1 MQQSTHGYEP
11 PLIPL
16 QLYFG
21 EEQSLAQA
29 AAHIT
34 TQIRNFLSLDRVL
47 VYQFDPDYNGQVI
60 AESCDQSRLPSLQG
74 LHFPARDL
82 PPQARSLFRQARQRI
97 IIDVVA
103 RHKTLIATDAGQ
115 TNGPDQYDG
124 ISYAPIDPCHVQ
136 YLLSMGVLSSISFSI
151 TYQGKLWGLLVGH
164 HSDPRHFS
172 EPEMQTVQLWVDQL
186 SVALAQDVLQQQVLQ
201 HQRRERLLHQL
212 TSLLGQDD
220 LTAALWQQ
228 VLQVLAKNLVAD
240 GCRLYLLPN
249 TVDEQ
254 AMVYT
259 FGVQPVGEEL
269 ESDHLWPLVCSLLQ
283 PVWSPPS
290 PSNPEAHH
298 QPLPHLLQNWQ
309 NLPEKERLA
318 ALFDPVNIGSVLV
331 VPIHGKDQAI
341 GYLSLFRQIN
351 PEAITWADQLP
362 PKLPGSPSPSP
373 LVTRQEQRCQVR
385 AWDDAECRLAQLAG
399 LYLYMGLMQHWVRHR
414 VHRRSAHDVMTQL
427 PNWLLFNKQLSLA
440 ILQCLQQGTALA
452 VAILDLD
459 QFKRVNKSYGHTF
472 GNYLLQTVAHRL
484 GQCLRQD
491 LQPTEPAVS
500 LLLARWHGDKF
511 AMLLPAV
518 GGMEAVNRNAQT
530 LLACLQKPFVL
541 QDREIYLTA
550 SLGIAVA
557 PYDGDTVDGLI
568 QHAEMAMYQAKHQG
582 RNQYRIYSP
591 SLGTTRLDRQGLA
604 NDLYR
609 ALEQE
614 ELVLHYQ
621 PQGDIHSQQIIGI
634 EALVRWQHPHLG
646 LVSPEQF
653 IPLAEETGLI
663 GRLGEWVL
671 RTACQQYQQ
680 WRQAGMPPMRL
691 AVNLSATQ
699 FQSVKLPHLV
709 QAILQETEMPATE
722 LELEITEEA
731 VVKDIRRAVE
741 VLAEVKS
748 LGVQISLDDF
758 GTGYSSLSMLKH
770 FPVDVLKIDKS
781 FIRAYPQ
788 NQQDVAIV
796 QTIVALGHG
805 LNLKVLAEGV
815 ETPEQVHWL
824 RQMGCDRFQGYYLY
838 RPQPAS
844 AVFQWLLTQAKHSL
858 QTDETDPR
866 SLQIAPTY
874 PAHRSDGLA
883 LPPPMLPVTP
893 EPLLPAPETSLAPS
907 SHPVQRQLQREQLIR
922 SITEKIRQSLDIDD
936 ILTTTVNEV
945 RQLLQT
951 DRVLLYQFSAD
962 WDGRVVQ
969 ESVAPDILSL
979 LGEYIQ
985 DNCFPD
991 EYVKY
996 YRQGRV
1002 RAIDDVETADI
1013 ADCHREMLTQFQ
1025 VRANLVVPIAYQ
1037 DQLWG
1042 LLIAHHCRDVRQW
1055 QADETELLCQLASQ
1069 AAIAIHQGELYK
1081 QLETMNRE
1089 LRKLSARDSLTGLA
1103 NRHRFD
1109 QHLQQEW
1116 QRLQRARSSLSLVF
1130 CDIDYFKQYNDTY
1143 GHLAGDRCLQQVA
1156 EVLQTAAHR
1165 PADLVARYGGEE
1177 FAIILPDTEKEGA
1190 MLVAERI
1197 RQSLALMA
1205 IPHGGSPV
1213 KQLTLSMGIAHQIPN
1228 GLASPEILIRQAD
1241 EGLYRAKAAGRD
1253 RVEFCLG

>member
-1 MQQSTHGYEP
+1 MQQSTPGHEP
-11 PLIPL
+11 PLMPL
-16 QLYFG
+16 QLYCR

-34 TQIRNFLSLDRVL
+34 AQIREFLCLDRVL

-82 PPQARSLFRQARQRI
+82 PPQARSLFRQERQRI

-103 RHKTLIATDAGQ
+103 RHKTLINTDTGQ
-115 TNGPDQYDG
+115 INSTGQYDG
-124 ISYAPIDPCHVQ
+124 IRYAPIDPCHVQ

-186 SVALAQDVLQQQVLQ
+186 SVALAQDILQQQVQQ
-201 HQRRERLLHQL
+201 HQRREHLLHQL
-212 TSLLGQDD
+212 TSLLGQDA
-220 LTAALWQQ
+220 LTPDLWQQ
-228 VLQVLAKNLVAD
+228 VLQVLAKSLMAD

-259 FGVQPVGEEL
+259 FGVQPEGEAL
-269 ESDHLWPLVCSLLQ
+269 ESEQLWPLFCSLLQ
-283 PVWSPPS
+283 PVWPLPLSG
-290 PSNPEAHH
+290 NPETHH

-309 NLPEKERLA
+309 NLPERERLA
-318 ALFDPVNIGSVLV
+318 ALFEPVNIGSVLV

-341 GYLSLFRQIN
+341 GYLSLFRQVRSQT
-351 PEAITWADQLP
+351 ITWVDQPP
-362 PKLPGSPSPSP
+362 PKLPGPQTQP
-373 LVTRQEQRCQVR
+373 LLLTRQEHRYQVQS
-385 AWDDAECRLAQLAG
+385 WDDVECRLAQLAG

-511 AMLLPAV
+511 AMLLPAI
-518 GGMEAVNRNAQT
+518 GGMEAVNRNAQI
-530 LLACLQKPFVL
+530 LLACLQKPFTL
-541 QDREIYLTA
+541 QDKEIYLTA

-568 QHAEMAMYQAKHQG
+568 QHAEMAMYQAKQQG
-582 RNQYRIYSP
+582 RNQYYIYSP
-591 SLGTTRLDRQGLA
+591 TLGSTRLDRQGLA

-609 ALEQE
+609 ALERE
-614 ELVLHYQ
+614 ELVIHYQ
-621 PQGDIHSQQIIGI
+621 PQGDMQNQRIMGI

-646 LVSPEQF
+646 LVSPDQF

-680 WRQAGMPPMRL
+680 WRQAGIPPMRL

-699 FQSVKLPHLV
+699 FASMELPQLV
-709 QAILQETEMPATE
+709 QTILQETQMPAVE

-731 VVKDIRRAVE
+731 VVKDIRRAIE
-741 VLAEVKS
+741 VLTEVKN

-788 NQQDVAIV
+788 DQQDVAIV
-796 QTIVALGHG
+796 QTIVSLGHG
-805 LNLKVLAEGV
+805 LDLKVLAEGV
-815 ETPEQVHWL
+815 ETPEQIHWL
-824 RQMGCDRFQGYYLY
+824 KQMGCDRFQGYYLC

-844 AVFQWLLTQAKHSL
+844 AVFQWLFTQA
-858 QTDETDPR
+858 QRPMPQDEADQR
-866 SLQIAPTY
+866 SLQPPPISPS
-874 PAHRSDGLA
+874 PRSDSSA
-883 LPPPMLPVTP
+883 LPSPPLPITA
-893 EPLLPAPETSLAPS
+893 EPLPPAPKTSLTPS
-907 SHPVQRQLQREQLIR
+907 NHPVQRQLQREQLIR

-969 ESVAPDILSL
+969 ESVAPDVLSL

-1002 RAIDDVETADI
+1002 RAIDNVETASI
-1013 ADCHREMLTQFQ
+1013 ADCHREMLKQFQ

-1042 LLIAHHCRDVRQW
+1042 LLVAHHCRDVRQW
-1055 QADETELLCQLASQ
+1055 QDDETELLCQLANQ

-1116 QRLQRARSSLSLVF
+1116 QRLQRTRSPLSLVF

-1213 KQLTLSMGIAHQIPN
+1213 RQLTLSMGIACQIPN
-1228 GLASPEILIRQAD
+1228 GLASPEMLIRQAD
-1241 EGLYRAKAAGRD
+1241 EGLYQAKVAGRD
-1253 RVEFCLG
+1253 RVEVCLG